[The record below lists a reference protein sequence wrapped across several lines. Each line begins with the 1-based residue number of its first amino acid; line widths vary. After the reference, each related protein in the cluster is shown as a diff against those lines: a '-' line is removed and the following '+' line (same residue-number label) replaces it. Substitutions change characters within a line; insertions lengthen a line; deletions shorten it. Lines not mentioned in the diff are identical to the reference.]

1 MVSLTQDGWV
11 LNMIEI
17 FEFVSKLLW
26 VIIAVC
32 DVLLTLI
39 LLLKIA
45 LLALFM
51 WSGNRNEVQEIVD
64 SLVPSIFTI
73 MAFSAVLVL
82 GYASAWS

>member
-1 MVSLTQDGWV
+1 
-11 LNMIEI
+11 MIEI